1 MKQRIWY
8 AEEDLNGGFLE
19 MEGLQREDR
28 KCQSALYQGTSL
40 ASRTYK
46 TTKDLHFIKIRTF
59 QGMKEHHA
67 QFGGM
72 HCVMDDRA
80 LVGMNHDHEAVRDS

>member
-1 MKQRIWY
+1 VRRFAYEAADWY

-46 TTKDLHFIKIRTF
+46 TTKDLYFIK
-59 QGMKEHHA
+59 K
-67 QFGGM
+67 
-72 HCVMDDRA
+72 
-80 LVGMNHDHEAVRDS
+80 